1 MTYDV
6 RNPGPGLGQA
16 QKWYFIYIYVVIF
29 IGDRRYRLYQV
40 NKPSIDT
47 CPKTDPGFSTS
58 DVMIFLVFS
67 EFS

>member
-6 RNPGPGLGQA
+6 RNPGPDLGQA

-40 NKPSIDT
+40 NKPSIDRLYLIN
-47 CPKTDPGFSTS
+47 F
-58 DVMIFLVFS
+58 FLQK
-67 EFS
+67 